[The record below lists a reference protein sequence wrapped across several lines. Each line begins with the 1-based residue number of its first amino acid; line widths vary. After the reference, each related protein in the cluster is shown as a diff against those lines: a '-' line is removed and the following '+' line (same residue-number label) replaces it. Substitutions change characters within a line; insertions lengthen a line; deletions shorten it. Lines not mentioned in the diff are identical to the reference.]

1 LFSNRCSIKP
11 VLSGPSPQR
20 TTIMV
25 LFTLSLCL
33 PTQTSLAQS
42 AAAREWLKD
51 LTPDR
56 RRWDRRTDDTMAAK
70 GRSMSLEK
78 IPEVLRALADERVDY
93 VLIGAVAMMAHGLV
107 RATEDLDFFVRPD
120 ADNIGRLRAA
130 LRRVFPDDPAIDEIS
145 HEDLVGD
152 YPAVRYNTPD
162 ESFGIDI
169 LARLGEAFAYD
180 EMQFQEQVFDGIP
193 VRVATPA
200 MLYRMKKATVRW
212 KDRIDAQQLRDRFGL
227 ED

>member
-1 LFSNRCSIKP
+1 
-11 VLSGPSPQR
+11 LSGNVSPQR
-20 TTIMV
+20 TTIIF
-25 LFTLSLCL
+25 LATFFPGHS
-33 PTQTSLAQS
+33 TQTSLAQS
-42 AAAREWLKD
+42 AAARELLKN
-51 LTPDR
+51 LTRDR
-56 RRWDRRTDDTMAAK
+56 RRWDRSTGGTMPGK

-120 ADNIGRLRAA
+120 PDNIERLRAA

-145 HEDLVGD
+145 HEDLAGD

-169 LARLGEAFAYD
+169 LARLGEAFAYE
-180 EMQFQEQVFDGIP
+180 EMQFQEQLFDGIP

-200 MLYRMKKATVRW
+200 MLYRMKKATGRW

>member
-1 LFSNRCSIKP
+1 MFHQTRLERPFSTEDNDHGSSYPLFVPSNPSQPSTICY
-11 VLSGPSPQR
+11 SGE
-20 TTIMV
+20 
-25 LFTLSLCL
+25 L
-33 PTQTSLAQS
+33 
-42 AAAREWLKD
+42 LKEVASKRKRWH
-51 LTPDR
+51 R
-56 RRWDRRTDDTMAAK
+56 RPGDTMLRK
-70 GRSMSLEK
+70 GRTMSLEK
-78 IPEVLRALADERVDY
+78 IPDVLRALAEEHVDY

-120 ADNIGRLRAA
+120 PDNIGRLRAA

-145 HEDLVGD
+145 YEDLRGD

-169 LARLGEAFAYD
+169 LARLGEACAY
-180 EMQFQEQVFDGIP
+180 EEIQFQEQLFDGIP

>member
-1 LFSNRCSIKP
+1 
-11 VLSGPSPQR
+11 
-20 TTIMV
+20 
-25 LFTLSLCL
+25 
-33 PTQTSLAQS
+33 
-42 AAAREWLKD
+42 
-51 LTPDR
+51 
-56 RRWDRRTDDTMAAK
+56 
-70 GRSMSLEK
+70 MSLEK
-78 IPEVLRALADERVDY
+78 IPDVLRALAEEHVDY

-120 ADNIGRLRAA
+120 ADNIERLRAA

-145 HEDLVGD
+145 REDLVGD

-169 LARLGEAFAYD
+169 LARLGEAFAYE
-180 EMQFQEQVFDGIP
+180 EMQFQEQLFDGIP

>member
-1 LFSNRCSIKP
+1 
-11 VLSGPSPQR
+11 
-20 TTIMV
+20 
-25 LFTLSLCL
+25 
-33 PTQTSLAQS
+33 
-42 AAAREWLKD
+42 
-51 LTPDR
+51 
-56 RRWDRRTDDTMAAK
+56 
-70 GRSMSLEK
+70 MSLEK
-78 IPEVLRALADERVDY
+78 IPDVLRALAEEHVDY

-107 RATEDLDFFVRPD
+107 RATGYLDFFVRPD
-120 ADNIGRLRAA
+120 PDNIGRLRTA
-130 LRRVFPDDPAIDEIS
+130 LRRVFPNDPAIDEIS
-145 HEDLVGD
+145 CEDLRGD

-169 LARLGEAFAYD
+169 LARLGEAFAYE
-180 EMQFQEQVFDGIP
+180 EMQFQEQLFDGIP

>member
-1 LFSNRCSIKP
+1 
-11 VLSGPSPQR
+11 
-20 TTIMV
+20 
-25 LFTLSLCL
+25 
-33 PTQTSLAQS
+33 
-42 AAAREWLKD
+42 
-51 LTPDR
+51 
-56 RRWDRRTDDTMAAK
+56 
-70 GRSMSLEK
+70 MSLEK
-78 IPEVLRALADERVDY
+78 IPDVLRALAEEHVDY

-120 ADNIGRLRAA
+120 PDNIGRLRAA
-130 LRRVFPDDPAIDEIS
+130 LRRVFPDDRAIDEIS
-145 HEDLVGD
+145 YEDLRGD

-169 LARLGEAFAYD
+169 LARPGEAFAYD
-180 EMQFQEQVFDGIP
+180 EMQFQEQLFDGIP